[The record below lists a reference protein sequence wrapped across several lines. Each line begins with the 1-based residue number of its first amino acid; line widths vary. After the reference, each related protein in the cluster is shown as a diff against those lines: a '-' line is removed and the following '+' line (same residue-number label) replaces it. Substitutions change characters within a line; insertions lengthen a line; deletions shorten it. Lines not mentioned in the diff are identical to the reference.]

1 MAVVQEMDK
10 PHWIKT
16 CQEFSNHFLV
26 QLHKKAKEY
35 DEVHLIFH
43 MHGKE
48 FPLNVVRDPRK
59 R

>member
-16 CQEFSNHFLV
+16 CPEFSNHFLV
-26 QLHKKAKEY
+26 QLHKRAKEY

-48 FPLNVVRDPRK
+48 FPLK
-59 R
+59 SEI

>member
-1 MAVVQEMDK
+1 MDK

-48 FPLNVVRDPRK
+48 FPLK
-59 R
+59 SEI